1 MVKLFPDGKTVGSNG
16 SPAECSK
23 PKDINKRWCC
33 QSKTNKPNQPTKQ
46 PTKQKI
52 PQKSNQILK
61 RKTKSIFK
69 SLSEANVTLCPEK
82 HESERYFTNCRLA
95 SPTITVK
102 IFLLRLEKSTA
113 VLHWRNRKYFP

>member
-52 PQKSNQILK
+52 PKKSNQILK
-61 RKTKSIFK
+61 RRKQNQSSSHCLKPMLHYVLKNMNLKDI
-69 SLSEANVTLCPEK
+69 L
-82 HESERYFTNCRLA
+82 
-95 SPTITVK
+95 PTVG
-102 IFLLRLEKSTA
+102 
-113 VLHWRNRKYFP
+113 